1 MITKPRAYLI
11 DRPCTAGREVLG
23 QDAEGGRGP
32 EDQDLHRALRVPRWR
47 GGRLRSREGKARIA
61 QGKFRIGPILF
72 FSEN

>member
-32 EDQDLHRALRVPRWR
+32 EDQDLHRALRVPRR
-47 GGRLRSREGKARIA
+47 RGRLRSREGKARIA
-61 QGKFRIGPILF
+61 QGKFRIEPILF
-72 FSEN
+72 FIEN